1 MPIVVMERQTESICA
16 KAVTSLWPAAARE
29 PMSAWP
35 VECEA
40 WLAVE
45 RKPRRKRRFPWLA
58 AGVVI
63 ILAVLYLL
71 AGLPLRHARSLWREG
86 KDAEAVTTLEK
97 WRSLSP
103 RKGPFDQ
110 MLAIVHLGGGKRE
123 EAKAYLNAIKG
134 RPPSRFPVVPKLEV
148 AEKFVSLGRYQEFVD
163 YDAAFKDRAEPAAV
177 ALYRAAA
184 NLGINRLTEAQA
196 AIGSVPKG
204 SVDPKQYAYVDE
216 AIRNRKRGKFP
227 LLFDRAGKAIASFD
241 LRSKDLLPSSG
252 FEGLIDRQAGV
263 LTIERALA
271 QLGTSNALETT
282 LDTDVQRA
290 AVAALNGYRGSLVAI
305 DVETNEILAVANT
318 AGKGTLENLA
328 FQGSY
333 EPGSVIKVLTSLN
346 AIDSGVDL
354 SKVFPLDC
362 RGFLV
367 LNKRQFFDW
376 AKHDSVPDLEE
387 ALAISCNVAYAEMGL
402 KIGPQRLKSF
412 MNRLGFDHEAD
423 LGFFKVPLG
432 KTLGGLPHEYA
443 TASFAV
449 GLEFVRVN
457 SLHIAILADMVASRG
472 TLTTPRLLK
481 ARRSILG
488 NEVLFPYDPA
498 QKQVVQAGTAA
509 LVTRAMKTVV
519 TNPRGTG
526 RRAAIPGLSIAMK
539 TGTAG
544 DAANGG
550 YDSVIL
556 AFAPADAPRI
566 AIGMIAENSGPAER
580 AGAEITKAFFSGVM
594 GLMSVDRG
602 PLTVE
607 R

>member
-1 MPIVVMERQTESICA
+1 MRGTV
-16 KAVTSLWPAAARE
+16 AVQ
-29 PMSAWP
+29 
-35 VECEA
+35 
-40 WLAVE
+40 
-45 RKPRRKRRFPWLA
+45 RKPRTKRRFPWLA
-58 AGVVI
+58 AGVATV
-63 ILAVLYLL
+63 LAVLYFLS
-71 AGLPLRHARSLWREG
+71 GLPLRHARSLWREG
-86 KDAEAVTTLEK
+86 KDAEAVVTLEK
-97 WRSLSP
+97 WRSLSLG
-103 RKGPFDQ
+103 KGPFDQ
-110 MLAIVHLGGGKRE
+110 MLAIVHLGRGRRQQ
-123 EAKAYLNAIKG
+123 AAAHLNARKQ
-134 RPPSRFPVVPKLEV
+134 RPPSRSPVVPKLEV
-148 AEKFVSLGRYQEFVD
+148 AEKFISLGRYQEFVE
-163 YDAAFKDRAEPAAV
+163 YDAAFKDRDEPAAV

-184 NLGINRLTEAQA
+184 NLGINRLSEAEA

-204 SVDPKQYAYVDE
+204 SLDPKQYAYVE
-216 AIRNRKRGKFP
+216 ESIRNRKAGKFP
-227 LLFDRAGKAIASFD
+227 LIFDRAGKVIATFD
-241 LRSKDLLPSSG
+241 LRSKDLGSSPE
-252 FEGLIDRQAGV
+252 FEGLIDRQSGP

-271 QLGTSNALETT
+271 QLGTSSALETT

-318 AGKGTLENLA
+318 PGKGTLENLA

-333 EPGSVIKVLTSLN
+333 EPGSVIKVVTSLN
-346 AIDSGVDL
+346 ALDSGVEL
-354 SKVFPLDC
+354 NKVFPLDC

-367 LNKRQFFDW
+367 LSKRQFFDW
-376 AKHDSVPDLEE
+376 AKHGNVPDLDE
-387 ALAISCNVAYAEMGL
+387 ALATSCNVAYAEMGL

-449 GLEFVRVN
+449 GLEFERIN
-457 SLHIAILADMVASRG
+457 SLHIAILADMVASKG
-472 TLTTPRLLK
+472 SLTTPRLLK

-498 QKQVVQAGTAA
+498 EKQVVQPATTAR
-509 LVTRAMKTVV
+509 VTRAMKTVV

-544 DAANGG
+544 DTANGG

-556 AFAPADAPRI
+556 AFAPADAPKI

-580 AGAEITKAFFSGVM
+580 AGAEITRAFFSGIK
-594 GLMSVDRG
+594 GLMSG
-602 PLTVE
+602 E